1 MISTKNKLDL
11 KLFTIIIATVIAYV
25 VSYICLYNGI
35 YIIYQS
41 LFYIPVLLSCF
52 WYDKK
57 GFIYSVAIT
66 SVHFLL
72 CMKYNPEPLWEELVR
87 LLVFIT
93 IGLITYKLT
102 DNIKSRQLEIIH
114 LNKILKNDIERF
126 NKVEM
131 LSHLGS
137 YEVDLKTGKT
147 IWSDELF
154 RIFGFQPKSFEPT
167 REKRIELTYANDK
180 KLVKE
185 NIEKAI
191 NEKYGFTIE
200 NRILR
205 PDGSIRWV
213 LSIGYVELNEDD
225 EAEKFIGALHDI
237 TERKL
242 LEKSLEE
249 EKEKLRI
256 TITSIGDGVISTDVN
271 GKVTILNKVAEELTG
286 WKQEEALGK
295 PIEEVFNII
304 NEKTR
309 VKCENPIKKVIE
321 SGLIIGLANHTAL
334 ISKDGTE
341 RSIADS
347 AAPIKDSDGN
357 VQGVILVFRDVTE
370 EKRRQDEIYY
380 MSYYD
385 SLTGLYNRRFF
396 EEEIKRIDT
405 ERNLPISII
414 MGDCNGLKL
423 TNDTFGHS
431 EGDKLLKKA
440 AEAIKSACRAD
451 DIAARWGG
459 DEFIILLPKT
469 EKEEAEAMVKKIKSI
484 CSNMKI
490 DSINVSI
497 SFGYDTKQSIGE
509 DIFEILKSAEDY
521 MYKHKVVEGNS
532 MRGNIINTIL
542 NTLHEKNPREEK
554 HSKRVSELCRRIGAA
569 MELPEIEINKL
580 KVCGLLHDIGK
591 IAIEEK
597 VLNKTERLTDQEW
610 NEIKRHPDIGYRILS
625 SSSEMVELA
634 QYILS
639 HHERFDGTGYPRG
652 LKQEEIPLLSRIIAV
667 ADSYDAMTNERTY
680 KKALDKDAA
689 IEELIQNKGTQFDP
703 YVVDIFI
710 GKVLNNKRVKVLYRR
725 LHGELFR

>member
-469 EKEEAEAMVKKIKSI
+469 EKEEAEATVKKIKSI

-509 DIFEILKSAEDY
+509 DIFKILKSAEDY

-710 GKVLNNKRVKVLYRR
+710 GKVLNNK
-725 LHGELFR
+725 G

>member
-126 NKVEM
+126 NKAEM

-225 EAEKFIGALHDI
+225 EAEKFIGALLDI

-509 DIFEILKSAEDY
+509 DIFKILKSAEDY
-521 MYKHKVVEGNS
+521 MYKHKVVESNS

-680 KKALDKDAA
+680 KEALDKDAA
-689 IEELIQNKGTQFDP
+689 IEELIHNKGTQFDP

-710 GKVLNNKRVKVLYRR
+710 GKVLNNKR
-725 LHGELFR
+725 

>member
-225 EAEKFIGALHDI
+225 EAEKFIGALLDI

-509 DIFEILKSAEDY
+509 DIFKILKSAEDY
-521 MYKHKVVEGNS
+521 MYKHKVVESNS

-680 KKALDKDAA
+680 KEALDKDAA
-689 IEELIQNKGTQFDP
+689 IEELIHNKGTQFDP

-710 GKVLNNKRVKVLYRR
+710 GKVLNNKR
-725 LHGELFR
+725 